1 MSALV
6 RSALALLV
14 LAAGTG
20 TAAAAPVSQ
29 VPLPPPPAGTF
40 PSRPASS
47 RILLVGGKAG
57 IASPLGNGGEASP
70 VLQFE
75 VATPWRTTTSGIS
88 VGWALVLRTFMPST
102 TSRFGMESGA
112 TGLDLTP
119 TARASVPLGRSRVSF
134 RTEAGV
140 GVVSRWTWAQVDT
153 RFIGRRTET
162 GQETTG
168 VVRMGLAL
176 DWAVR
181 PRLAIAIEPLSYGF
195 DLRGN
200 AEWIFAA
207 GASYRL

>member
-14 LAAGTG
+14 LATGTG
-20 TAAAAPVSQ
+20 VAAAAPVSQ
-29 VPLPPPPAGTF
+29 VPLPPPPAGTSLS
-40 PSRPASS
+40 PSSS
-47 RILLVGGKAG
+47 RVVFAGGKAG
-57 IASPLGNGGEASP
+57 IASPLGNGGEGSP
-70 VLQFE
+70 MLQVE
-75 VATPWRTTTSGIS
+75 VATPGSVSASGIS
-88 VGWALVLRTFMPST
+88 FGYALVLRTFLPSEAV
-102 TSRFGMESGA
+102 RFGMKSGA

-168 VVRMGLAL
+168 IVRMGLAL

>member
-14 LAAGTG
+14 LAAGPSG
-20 TAAAAPVSQ
+20 AAAATPAQ
-29 VPLPPPPAGTF
+29 VPLPPPPAGTVLT
-40 PSRPASS
+40 RPASP
-47 RILLVGGKAG
+47 RTLFVGGKAG
-57 IASPLGNGGEASP
+57 IASPLGNGGEGSP
-70 VLQFE
+70 VLQVE
-75 VATPWRTTTSGIS
+75 VATPWRTTPSGVS
-88 VGWALVLRTFMPST
+88 LGWALVLRTSLPST

-119 TARASVPLGRSRVSF
+119 TARASMPLGRSRWSF
-134 RTEAGV
+134 RTEAGL
-140 GVVSRWTWAQVDT
+140 GVVSRWTWAEVDT
-153 RFIGRRTET
+153 RFLGRRTET

-168 VVRMGLAL
+168 IVRMGLAL

-181 PRLAIAIEPLSYGF
+181 PGLALAVEPLSYGF